1 MSESLNNVEY
11 LYKSYYNKLK
21 FFFLKS
27 GITTETAE
35 ELCQETFIKVYNN
48 REKFDPNKGSEN
60 TWVYA
65 IARNE
70 LTDLFR
76 RNNKEKN
83 IIEYSSWENLVSSY
97 DSSTYKREEERILM
111 EKLTKSIHL
120 LKEPE
125 KSIVILHCIH
135 GKSIA
140 ETSLQT
146 GIAQRTVSRRLVSA
160 LSLLKEELKSLG
172 IDKSWLEGAQG

>member
-1 MSESLNNVEY
+1 MTLNLNNVEY

-27 GITTETAE
+27 GITMDVAE

-48 REKFDPNKGSEN
+48 RDKYDSVKGSEN
-60 TWVYA
+60 SWVYA

-70 LTDLFR
+70 LTDFFR
-76 RNNKEKN
+76 KN
-83 IIEYSSWENLVSSY
+83 AKNVNSIEIGSWDTLTSSY
-97 DSSTYKREEERILM
+97 DASITRQEEERILL
-111 EKLTKSIHL
+111 EKLNKSIHL

-125 KSIVILHCIH
+125 KSIVVLHCIR

-146 GIAQRTVSRRLVSA
+146 GIAQRTISRRLVSA
-160 LSLLKEELKSLG
+160 LTLLREELKSLG
-172 IDKSWLEGAQG
+172 VDKTWLEGVK

>member
-1 MSESLNNVEY
+1 MSDTLEEVER

-27 GITTETAE
+27 GLTNESAE
-35 ELCQETFIKVYNN
+35 ELCQETFIKIY
-48 REKFDPNKGSEN
+48 KHHQKYDPNKGSEN

-65 IARNE
+65 IAKNE
-70 LTDLFR
+70 LIDFYR
-76 RNNKEKN
+76 RNKNEKT
-83 IIEYSSWENLVSSY
+83 IIDWEKWENLTFSSG
-97 DSSTYKREEERILM
+97 SSQNDAEEKMLM
-111 EKLTKSIHL
+111 EQLNKSIHQ

-125 KSIVILHCIH
+125 KSIVVLHCIH

-140 ETSLQT
+140 ETSEQT

-160 LSLLKEELKSLG
+160 FKLLKDELKMSG
-172 IDKSWLEGAQG
+172 IDGSWLQGVQE

>member
-1 MSESLNNVEY
+1 MSIKLDNVEY

-27 GITTETAE
+27 GITNETAE
-35 ELCQETFIKVYNN
+35 ELCQETFMKVYNH
-48 REKFDPNKGSEN
+48 RERFDSSKGSES
-60 TWVYA
+60 TWVYS

-70 LTDLFR
+70 LIDYFR
-76 RNNKEKN
+76 KSRKEKN
-83 IIEYSSWENLVSSY
+83 LVDFSSWENLVSSY
-97 DSSTYKREEERILM
+97 ETSAYKLEEEKVLL
-111 EKLTKSIHL
+111 EKLSKSIHL

-140 ETSLQT
+140 ETSSHT
-146 GIAQRTVSRRLVSA
+146 GIAQRTISRRLVSA
-160 LSLLKEELKSLG
+160 LKLLREELQTSG
-172 IDKSWLEGAQG
+172 IDESWLQGGKE

>member
-1 MSESLNNVEY
+1 MSVSLDNVEY

-27 GITTETAE
+27 GVTTETAE
-35 ELCQETFIKVYNN
+35 ELCQETFIKVYNH
-48 REKFDPNKGSEN
+48 REKFDPTKGSEN

-70 LTDLFR
+70 LTDYFR
-76 RNNKEKN
+76 KNNKEKN
-83 IIEYSSWENLVSSY
+83 SVEFSSWETLISSY
-97 DSSTYKREEERILM
+97 ESSAYKREEERILL
-111 EKLTKSIHL
+111 EKLTQSIHM

-125 KSIVILHCIH
+125 KSIVVLHCIH

-140 ETSLQT
+140 ETSFQT

-160 LSLLKEELKSLG
+160 LTLLKEELRSLG
-172 IDKSWLEGAQG
+172 IDKTWLEGVQE